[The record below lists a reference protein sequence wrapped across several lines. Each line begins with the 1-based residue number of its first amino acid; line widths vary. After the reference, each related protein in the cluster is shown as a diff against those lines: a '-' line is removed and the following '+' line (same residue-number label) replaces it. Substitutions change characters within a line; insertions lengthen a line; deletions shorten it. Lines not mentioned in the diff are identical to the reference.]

1 MANNAHIIAR
11 QIAYDLLKENAGVP
25 VYTVAPPQDLTP
37 QKYVVVNM
45 GQSTEAGTKQ
55 RFGQTGQLSVLVV
68 ERQTQTSGTMANI
81 DTIVD
86 NVITA
91 LKPSVAFV
99 PISPAGANTYIWY
112 IESVD
117 GGVANIP
124 QGRSIFTSIR
134 LTYTIEFQSQQN

>member
-11 QIAYDLLKENAGVP
+11 QIAYDLIKENAGVP
-25 VYTVAPPQDLTP
+25 VYTVPPPQEKTP

-45 GQSTEAGTKQ
+45 GSSVEAGTKQ
-55 RFGQTGQLSVLVV
+55 RFGQTGQLSVLVI
-68 ERQTQTSGTMANI
+68 ERQTATSGTMANI

-91 LKPSVAFV
+91 LKPSVGFV

-112 IESVD
+112 IEAVD
-117 GGVANIP
+117 GGIANIT

-134 LTYTIEFQSQQN
+134 LTYTIEFESQQN